1 MILKIIEFCAK
12 NRLITLLAVTIA
24 LVAGWLSMKKIPIDA
39 IPDLSD
45 TQVIVYSTWN
55 VSPDIIED
63 QVTYPIVTN
72 LLGVPKVKDIRGLST
87 FGASY
92 VYVIFED
99 GTDIYWARSRVLEYL
114 SKIIPQLPEGSK
126 TELGPDA
133 TGVGWVYQY
142 ALKDTSGKHTLADLR
157 SFQDWFLRYQ
167 LQAIPGVSEV
177 ASFGGFE
184 NQYQVQVN
192 PESLRAYNISLSRV
206 SEAIRQGNSEAGS
219 RVVEYS
225 GTEYMVRLR
234 GYAKSR
240 KDIEDIVIG
249 VNKSGIPIYVKNV
262 ARVTQGPEMRRGVAD
277 LNGMGDTVSGIVV
290 MRFGENAHHV
300 IKRIEKKLDELKASL
315 PEGVEIVETY
325 NRSDL
330 IERSIQTL
338 THELTL
344 EIIVVA
350 LIIIIFLLHI
360 PSALVPIITLPTA
373 VVISFS
379 LMYLMN
385 VSANIMSLGG
395 IAIAIGAMVDAA
407 IVVVENCHKKMEE
420 WKHSGEN
427 TSVNEVIISAIK
439 EVGPASFYSLLVIA
453 VSFLPIFALEDQEGR
468 LFKPLAYTKTLAM
481 LVASL
486 LSITLVPALLVI
498 FTKKR
503 EFKRGPSWWTKFMNF
518 VFTSKIKNEEEHP
531 ISQFLFKLYGP
542 AVDWV
547 INHRKKVVSAAV
559 VLMLLTVP
567 IYFRLGSEFM
577 PPLNEGTLLYMPTTM
592 PGISVTEA
600 QNLLQKQDKILKSF
614 PEVLSVHGKAGRAN
628 TATDPAPLSM
638 METVVVLRDQREW
651 RKMDRW
657 YSRLPKFLHG
667 PFEEITRRYMSCDEL
682 VREMNKKMNFPGVT
696 NAWTL
701 PIKGRI
707 DMLTTG
713 IRTPIG
719 IKISGSDLKEIERIG
734 LKIEKII
741 SKVEG
746 TRSVF
751 AERIT
756 GGFFL
761 DFNFNR
767 EALARHGISI
777 KQAQDSLATA
787 LGGKNITTTVEGR
800 ERYAVNVRYARAFR
814 QNKEHIRRI
823 LIDSPKGYQVPLS
836 EVANIQMLN
845 GPGMIRN
852 DNGLLTGYVYVDLE
866 NSDVGGYV
874 KRAKK
879 AIHQKLDLPPGYSLS
894 WSGQYKNMERVK
906 EKLKIVLPITLLI
919 VSLLIYLN
927 TRSAIK
933 TSIVLLAIPFSAIG
947 AIWLLYFLG
956 YNMSIA
962 VWVGLIALLG
972 VDAETAIYML
982 LYLDLAYEKKKKDGK
997 LNSFTDL
1004 KEAIHFGAVKRIRPK
1019 MMTVLTTFIALL
1031 PIMMA
1036 STANSG
1042 ADAMKRMAAP
1052 MIGGILTSFLLE
1064 LLVYPAIF
1072 ALWKERSLKLSE
1084 KEVKNVKANR

>member
-1 MILKIIEFCAK
+1 MILKTIEFCAK
-12 NRLITLLAVTIA
+12 NRFITLLAVSVA
-24 LVAGWLSMKKIPIDA
+24 LVSGWFSMQKIPIDA

-63 QVTYPIVTN
+63 QITYPIVTS
-72 LLGVPKVKDIRGLST
+72 LLGVPKVKDIRGLSA

-114 SKIIPQLPEGSK
+114 SKIVPQLPDGSK

-133 TGVGWVYQY
+133 TGVGWIYQY
-142 ALKDTSGKHTLADLR
+142 ALKDTSGKHSLADLR

-167 LQAIPGVSEV
+167 LQSVPGVSEI

-192 PESLRAYNISLSRV
+192 PESLRAYNIPLSKV
-206 SEAIRQGNSEAGS
+206 SEAIRQGNSETGA
-219 RVVEYS
+219 RVIEYS

-234 GYAKSR
+234 GYAKNQ

-249 VNKSGIPIYVKNV
+249 VSNSGVPIYVKNV
-262 ARVTQGPEMRRGVAD
+262 ARVAEGPAMRRGVGD
-277 LNGMGDTVSGIVV
+277 LNGLGDTVGGIVV
-290 MRFGENAHHV
+290 MRFGENANEV
-300 IKRIEKKLDELKASL
+300 IKRVEEKLKDLKASL
-315 PEGVEIVETY
+315 PEGMEVVETY
-325 NRSDL
+325 NRNDL
-330 IERSIQTL
+330 IESSIETL

-344 EIIVVA
+344 EMIVVA
-350 LIIIIFLLHI
+350 LVILVFLLHI
-360 PSALVPIITLPTA
+360 PSALIPIITLPTA
-373 VVISFS
+373 IITSFV
-379 LMYLMN
+379 LMYFMN

-420 WKHSGEN
+420 WKESGGKG
-427 TSVNEVIISAIK
+427 SMDEVIISSIK

-453 VSFLPIFALEDQEGR
+453 VSFLPIFALEAQEGR
-468 LFKPLAYTKTLAM
+468 LFQPLAYTKTLAM
-481 LVASL
+481 LVASV
-486 LSITLVPALLVI
+486 LSITLVPALLI
-498 FTKKR
+498 ILTKTR
-503 EFKRGPSWWTKFMNF
+503 EFKKGPAWWTTFMNF
-518 VFTSKIKNEEEHP
+518 VFASKMKSEENHP
-531 ISQFLFKLYGP
+531 ISRFLFKVYGP
-542 AVDWV
+542 AVDWIV
-547 INHRKKVVSAAV
+547 DHRKKVVTIAIAM
-559 VLMLLTVP
+559 VLMTVP
-567 IYFRLGSEFM
+567 IYFKLGSEFM
-577 PPLNEGTLLYMPTTM
+577 PPLNEGTILYMPTTM

-614 PEVLSVHGKAGRAN
+614 PEVLSVHGKAGKAN

-638 METVVVLRDQREW
+638 METVVVLKDQRQW
-651 RKMDRW
+651 RKKDRW
-657 YSRLPKFLHG
+657 YSDLPDIFHW
-667 PFEEITRRYMSCDEL
+667 PFEWISPSYMSWDEL
-682 VREMNKKMNFPGVT
+682 IQEMNKKMQFPGLT

-719 IKISGSDLKEIERIG
+719 IKISGNDLKEIERVG
-734 LKIEKII
+734 LQIEKII
-741 SKVEG
+741 SDVPG

-751 AERIT
+751 AERVT

-767 EALARHGISI
+767 ESLARHGISV

-787 LGGKNITTTVEGR
+787 LGGMNVTTAVEGR
-800 ERYAVNVRYARAFR
+800 ERYSVNVRYARAFR

-836 EVANIQMLN
+836 EVASIEMLN

-852 DNGLLTGYVYVDLE
+852 ENGLLTGYVYIDLE
-866 NSDVGGYV
+866 DSDVGGYV
-874 KRAKK
+874 KKAKE
-879 AIHQKLDLPPGYSLS
+879 AVNRNLELSSGYSLS
-894 WSGQYKNMERVK
+894 WSGQYKSIERVK
-906 EKLKIVLPITLLI
+906 EKLKVVLPITLLI
-919 VSLLIYLN
+919 VIVLIFLN
-927 TRSAIK
+927 TGSAMK
-933 TSIVLLAIPFSAIG
+933 TSIVLLSIPFSAIG
-947 AIWLLYFLG
+947 AMWLLYALD
-956 YNMSIA
+956 YNMSVA

-982 LYLDLAYEKKKKDGK
+982 LYLDLSYEKRKKDGK
-997 LNSFTDL
+997 LNSFSDL
-1004 KEAIHFGAVKRIRPK
+1004 KEAIHYGAVKRIRPK
-1019 MMTVLTTFIALL
+1019 MMTVLTTFMALL
-1031 PIMMA
+1031 PIMLA
-1036 STANSG
+1036 STASSG
-1042 ADAMKRMAAP
+1042 ADVMKRMAAP
-1052 MIGGILTSFLLE
+1052 MVGGIFTSFLLE

-1072 ALWKERSLKLSE
+1072 ALWKERSLKV
-1084 KEVKNVKANR
+1084 KESKI

>member
-1 MILKIIEFCAK
+1 MIIKTIEFCAK
-12 NRLITLLAVTIA
+12 NRFITLLAVTVA
-24 LVAGWLSMKKIPIDA
+24 LVAGWFSMNKIPIDA

-45 TQVIVYSTWN
+45 TQVIVYTTWN

-63 QVTYPIVTN
+63 QVTYPIVTS

-99 GTDIYWARSRVLEYL
+99 DTDIYWARSRVLEYL
-114 SKIIPQLPEGSK
+114 SKIIPQLPEGSN

-167 LQAIPGVSEV
+167 LQAVPGVAEV

-184 NQYQVQVN
+184 NQYQVHVN
-192 PESLRAYNISLSRV
+192 PESLRAYNIPLSKV
-206 SEAIRQGNSEAGS
+206 SEAIRQGNSETGA
-219 RVVEYS
+219 RVIEFS

-234 GYAKSR
+234 GYAKNR
-240 KDIEDIVIG
+240 QDIENIVIA
-249 VNKSGIPIYVKNV
+249 VNKNGVPIYVKNV
-262 ARVTQGPEMRRGVAD
+262 ANVIQGPEMRRGVAD
-277 LNGMGDTVSGIVV
+277 LNGLGDVVGGIVV
-290 MRFGENAHHV
+290 MRFGENANAV
-300 IKRIEKKLDELKASL
+300 IERVERKLEDLKNSL
-315 PEGVEIVETY
+315 PDGVEIVETY

-330 IERSIQTL
+330 IKRSIQTL
-338 THELTL
+338 THELVL
-344 EIIVVA
+344 EMIVVA
-350 LIIIIFLLHI
+350 LVIIIFLLHI

-373 VVISFS
+373 IVISFI
-379 LMYLMN
+379 LMYLMD

-407 IVVVENCHKKMEE
+407 IVVVENCHKKTEE
-420 WKHSGEN
+420 WKESGGKEKLD
-427 TSVNEVIISAIK
+427 EVIISAIK

-453 VSFLPIFALEDQEGR
+453 VSFLPIFALEAQEGR
-468 LFKPLAYTKTLAM
+468 LFKPLAYTKTLSM
-481 LVASL
+481 LVASV
-486 LSITLVPALLVI
+486 LSITLVPALLII

-503 EFKRGPSWWTKFMNF
+503 EFKSGPTWWTKLMNF
-518 VFTSKIKNEEEHP
+518 LFASKMKSEDEHP
-531 ISQFLFKLYGP
+531 ISRFLFKVYGP
-542 AVDWV
+542 AIDWV
-547 INHRKKVVSAAV
+547 VDNRKKVIGIAV
-559 VLMLLTVP
+559 VMMLATVP
-567 IYFRLGSEFM
+567 VYLKLGSEFM
-577 PPLNEGTLLYMPTTM
+577 PPLNEGTILYMPTTI

-614 PEVLSVHGKAGRAN
+614 PEVESVHGKAGRAN

-638 METVVVLRDQREW
+638 METVVVLKDQRQW
-651 RKMDRW
+651 RKVDRW
-657 YSRLPKFLHG
+657 YSDLPEFLHW
-667 PFEEITRRYMSCDEL
+667 PFEWITPSYMTWEEL
-682 VREMNKKMNFPGVT
+682 IQDMNKKMDFPGVT

-719 IKISGSDLKEIERIG
+719 IKISGDNLEEIARIG
-734 LKIEKII
+734 LEIEKII
-741 SKVEG
+741 SQVKG

-751 AERIT
+751 AERVT
-756 GGFFL
+756 GGYFL

-777 KQAQDSLATA
+777 KQAHDSVATA
-787 LGGKNITTTVEGR
+787 LGGRNVTTAIEGR
-800 ERYAVNVRYARAFR
+800 ERYSVNVRYARAFR

-836 EVANIQMLN
+836 EVATIQMLN

-866 NSDVGGYV
+866 ESDVGGYV
-874 KRAKK
+874 KKAKK
-879 AIHQKLDLPPGYSLS
+879 TVNEKLDLPSGYSLS
-894 WSGQYKNMERVK
+894 WSGQYQSMVRVK
-906 EKLKIVLPITLLI
+906 EKLKVVLPITFLI
-919 VSLLIYLN
+919 IIVLIYLN
-927 TRSAIK
+927 TKSAMK

-947 AIWLLYFLG
+947 AVWLLYILG
-956 YNMSIA
+956 YNISIA

-972 VDAETAIYML
+972 IDAEMAIYML
-982 LYLDLAYEKKKKDGK
+982 LYLDLAYEKRKKEGK
-997 LNSFTDL
+997 LNSFADL

-1019 MMTVLTTFIALL
+1019 MMTVLTTFMALL
-1031 PIMMA
+1031 PIMLA
-1036 STANSG
+1036 SSASSG
-1042 ADAMKRMAAP
+1042 ADVMKRMAAP
-1052 MIGGILTSFLLE
+1052 MVGGILTSFLLE

-1072 ALWKERSLKLSE
+1072 AIWKERSLPTDKRSD
-1084 KEVKNVKANR
+1084 VV

>member
-1 MILKIIEFCAK
+1 MILKTIEFCAK
-12 NRLITLLAVTIA
+12 NRFITLLAVAVA
-24 LVAGWLSMKKIPIDA
+24 LVAGWFSMKKIPIDA

-63 QVTYPIVTN
+63 QVTYPIVTS

-114 SKIIPQLPEGSK
+114 SKIVPQLPEGSK

-167 LQAIPGVSEV
+167 IQAVPGVSEV

-192 PESLRAYNISLSRV
+192 PESLRAYNIPLTKV
-206 SEAIRQGNSEAGS
+206 SEAIRQGNSETGA
-219 RVVEYS
+219 RVIEYS
-225 GTEYMVRLR
+225 GTEYMVRLK
-234 GYAKSR
+234 GYAKNR
-240 KDIEDIVIG
+240 QDIENIVIG
-249 VNKSGIPIYVKNV
+249 VSKSGVPIYVKNV
-262 ARVTQGPEMRRGVAD
+262 ARVTKGPEMRRGVAD
-277 LNGMGDTVSGIVV
+277 LNGMGDTVGGIVV
-290 MRFGENAHHV
+290 MRFGENANRV
-300 IKRIEKKLDELKASL
+300 IERVEKKLEDLKASL
-315 PEGVEIVETY
+315 PAGVEIVETY

-344 EIIVVA
+344 EMIVVA
-350 LIIIIFLLHI
+350 LVIIIFLLHI

-373 VVISFS
+373 VVISFI
-379 LMYLMN
+379 LMYLMD

-420 WKHSGEN
+420 WKQSGGKA
-427 TSVNEVIISAIK
+427 SMDEVIISAIK

-453 VSFLPIFALEDQEGR
+453 VSFLPIFALEAQEGR

-486 LSITLVPALLVI
+486 LSITLVPALLII

-503 EFKRGPSWWTKFMNF
+503 EFKRGPTWWTKFMNF
-518 VFTSKIKNEEEHP
+518 VFASKMKHEDEHP
-531 ISQFLFKLYGP
+531 ISRFLFKIYGP

-547 INHRKKVVSAAV
+547 VDRRRKVIAGAV
-559 VLMLLTVP
+559 VLMLATIP
-567 IYFRLGSEFM
+567 IYFKLGSEFM
-577 PPLNEGTLLYMPTTM
+577 PPLNEGTILYMPTTM

-600 QNLLQKQDKILKSF
+600 QNLLQKQDEILKSF
-614 PEVLSVHGKAGRAN
+614 PEVLSVHGKAGKAN

-638 METVVVLRDQREW
+638 METVVVLKDQREW
-651 RKMDRW
+651 RKMGRW
-657 YSRLPKFLHG
+657 YSSLPEFLHW
-667 PFEEITRRYMSCDEL
+667 PFEWISPSYMSWDEL
-682 VREMNKKMNFPGVT
+682 IRGMNKKMNFPGVT

-719 IKISGSDLKEIERIG
+719 IKISGGDLKKIEQIG
-734 LKIEKII
+734 LQIEKII
-741 SKVEG
+741 SEVDG

-751 AERIT
+751 AERVT
-756 GGFFL
+756 GGFFF

-777 KQAQDSLATA
+777 QQAQNSLATA
-787 LGGKNITTTVEGR
+787 LGGRNVTTTVEGR
-800 ERYAVNVRYARAFR
+800 ERYSVNIRYARAFR

-866 NSDVGGYV
+866 SSDVGGYV
-874 KRAKK
+874 KKAKE
-879 AIHQKLDLPPGYSLS
+879 AVNQKLELPSGYSLS
-894 WSGQYKNMERVK
+894 WSGQYKSMERVK
-906 EKLKIVLPITLLI
+906 EKLKVVLPITLLI
-919 VSLLIYLN
+919 VIVLIFLN
-927 TRSAIK
+927 TGSAVK

-947 AIWLLYFLG
+947 AIWLLYLLG

-982 LYLDLAYEKKKKDGK
+982 LYLDLAYEKRKKDGK
-997 LNSFTDL
+997 LNSFSDL
-1004 KEAIHFGAVKRIRPK
+1004 KEAIHYGAVKRIRPK
-1019 MMTVLTTFIALL
+1019 MMTVLTTFMALL

-1036 STANSG
+1036 STASSG
-1042 ADAMKRMAAP
+1042 ADVMKRMAAP
-1052 MIGGILTSFLLE
+1052 MVGGIFTSFLLE

-1072 ALWKERSLKLSE
+1072 ALWKERSLKNNERS
-1084 KEVKNVKANR
+1084 AA

>member
-1 MILKIIEFCAK
+1 MILKIIDFCAR
-12 NRLITLLAVTIA
+12 NRFITLFAVTVA
-24 LVAGWLSMKKIPIDA
+24 LVGGWFSMKKIPIDA

-63 QVTYPIVTN
+63 QVTYPIVTS
-72 LLGVPKVKDIRGLST
+72 LLGVPKIKDIRGLST

-92 VYVIFED
+92 VYAIFED

-114 SKIIPQLPEGSK
+114 SKIIPQLPQGVQ

-142 ALKDTSGKHTLADLR
+142 ALKDTSGKRTLADLR

-167 LQAIPGVSEV
+167 LQAVPGVSEV

-192 PESLRAYNISLSRV
+192 PESLRAYNIPLTKV
-206 SEAIRQGNSEAGS
+206 AQAIKQGNNETGA
-219 RVVEYS
+219 RVIEFS
-225 GTEYMVRLR
+225 GTEYMIRAK
-234 GYAKSR
+234 GYARSR
-240 KDIEDIVIG
+240 QDIENIVVG
-249 VNKSGIPIYVKNV
+249 VSNRGVPLYVKNV
-262 ARVTQGPEMRRGVAD
+262 AKVVRGPEIKRGLGD
-277 LNGMGDTVSGIVV
+277 LNGLGDTVGGIVV
-290 MRFGENAHHV
+290 MRFGENANQV
-300 IKRIEKKLDELKASL
+300 IGRVKKKLEDLKPSL
-315 PEGVEIVETY
+315 PDGVEIVETY

-330 IERSIQTL
+330 IERSVNTL
-338 THELTL
+338 THELIVEMT
-344 EIIVVA
+344 VVA
-350 LIIIIFLLHI
+350 LVIIIFLLHI

-373 VVISFS
+373 VIISFI

-407 IVVVENCHKKMEE
+407 IVVVENCHKKLEE
-420 WKHSGEN
+420 WRHSSQ
-427 TSVNEVIISAIK
+427 TTTMSEVIIGAIK

-453 VSFLPIFALEDQEGR
+453 VSFLPIFALEAQEGR

-481 LVASL
+481 LVASV
-486 LSITLVPALLVI
+486 LSITLVPALLII
-498 FTKKR
+498 FTRSK
-503 EFKRGPSWWTKFMNF
+503 EFSKGPTWLTKTMNF
-518 VFTSKIKNEEEHP
+518 IFSSNMKSEESHP
-531 ISQFLFKLYGP
+531 ISNFLFKIYGP

-547 INHRKKVVSAAV
+547 VDHRKKVVAIAV
-559 VLMLLTVP
+559 VMVLVTIPV
-567 IYFRLGSEFM
+567 YFKLGSEFM
-577 PPLNEGTLLYMPTTM
+577 PPLNEGTILYMPTTM

-600 QNLLQKQDKILKSF
+600 QNLLQKQDEILKSF
-614 PEVLSVHGKAGRAN
+614 PEVLSVHGKAGRAA

-638 METVVVLRDQREW
+638 METVVVLKDQREW
-651 RKMDRW
+651 RKVDRW
-657 YSRLPKFLHG
+657 YSFLPSFLHG
-667 PFEEITRRYMSCDEL
+667 PFKWITPDFMSWEELIS
-682 VREMNKKMNFPGVT
+682 EMNSKMKFPGLT

-719 IKISGSDLKEIERIG
+719 IKISGSNLKEIERIG
-734 LKIEKII
+734 TEIEKIV
-741 SKVEG
+741 SGVEG

-751 AERIT
+751 AERVA
-756 GGFFL
+756 GGYFF

-777 KQAQDSLATA
+777 DQAQTTLATA
-787 LGGKNITTTVEGR
+787 LGGRNVTTTVEGR
-800 ERYAVNVRYARAFR
+800 ERYSVNVRYARAFR
-814 QNKEHIRRI
+814 QNKEDIRRI
-823 LIDSPKGYQVPLS
+823 LLDSSKGYQIPLS
-836 EVANIQMLN
+836 EVATIEMLN

-852 DNGLLTGYVYVDLE
+852 DNGLLTGYVYVDL
-866 NSDVGGYV
+866 NTSDVGSYV
-874 KRAKK
+874 ARAKK
-879 AIHQKLDLPPGYSLS
+879 SVNEKLDLPPGYSLQ
-894 WSGQYKNMERVK
+894 WSGQYKSMERVK
-906 EKLKIVLPITLLI
+906 EKLKVVLPITLLI
-919 VSLLIYLN
+919 VLILIYMN
-927 TRSAIK
+927 TGSAVK

-947 AIWLLYFLG
+947 AIWLLYVLG

-982 LYLDLAYEKKKKDGK
+982 LYLDLAYESKRSSGQM
-997 LNSFTDL
+997 NSFSDL
-1004 KEAIHFGAVKRIRPK
+1004 KEAIHIGAVKRIRPK
-1019 MMTVLTTFIALL
+1019 MMTVLTTFMALL
-1031 PIMMA
+1031 PILWA
-1036 STANSG
+1036 SSADSG
-1042 ADAMKRMAAP
+1042 ADVMKRMAAP
-1052 MIGGILTSFLLE
+1052 MVGGIFTSFMLE

-1072 ALWKERSLKLSE
+1072 ALWRERSLGKT
-1084 KEVKNVKANR
+1084 EVTHE